1 MFVNIEHPNNQSLE
15 IEHLQK
21 IRKLHE
27 FIDQEEVVLWSYGP
41 DDLIQK
47 AHLLLTNK
55 PGLPASQDVLDNE
68 LFLFEMATENPFE
81 TLISSDQKHARILLL
96 CSDAGGNAYFDMK
109 KRIEKSIDIIFPPQ
123 GNIRV
128 DVTGDGM
135 MASTGIER
143 LISDLVSSIFM
154 VLIVITTTLLLLLR
168 NIKLA
173 LVASI
178 PNVIP
183 LIFTLGTLHLIGADL
198 QISNVISFSVAVGLA
213 VDDTI
218 HFITRYNQ
226 ERLSGVSH
234 RIAIQYTYKGAGHAI
249 ILTTIL
255 LVIGFATLATSDL
268 TSTHHFG
275 LLTSVTLFTA
285 LVADLILLP
294 ALLHLTMNEE

>member
-1 MFVNIEHPNNQSLE
+1 M
-15 IEHLQK
+15 
-21 IRKLHE
+21 
-27 FIDQEEVVLWSYGP
+27 
-41 DDLIQK
+41 
-47 AHLLLTNK
+47 
-55 PGLPASQDVLDNE
+55 
-68 LFLFEMATENPFE
+68 
-81 TLISSDQKHARILLL
+81 
-96 CSDAGGNAYFDMK
+96 
-109 KRIEKSIDIIFPPQ
+109 
-123 GNIRV
+123 
-128 DVTGDGM
+128 
-135 MASTGIER
+135 
-143 LISDLVSSIFM
+143 
-154 VLIVITTTLLLLLR
+154 
-168 NIKLA
+168 
-173 LVASI
+173 VASI

-234 RIAIQYTYKGAGHAI
+234 RIAIQHTYKGAGHAI

-275 LLTSVTLFTA
+275 LLTSVTLVTA